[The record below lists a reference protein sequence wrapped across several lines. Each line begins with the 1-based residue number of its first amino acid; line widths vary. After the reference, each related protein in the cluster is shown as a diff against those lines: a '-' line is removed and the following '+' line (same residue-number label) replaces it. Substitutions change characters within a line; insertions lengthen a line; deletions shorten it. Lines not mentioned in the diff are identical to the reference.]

1 MKRITLLLACVILI
15 FGWCGTLTASNIA
28 SHSVTVHV
36 DAINEVAITG
46 GDITLTV
53 NSAMAGSQPDHATNA
68 NCHLQWTTNEVGK
81 KITVETDQATQTF
94 TLQVLATG
102 ISGGTAAPVVTIT
115 DTPADFV
122 TAIATT
128 IGDCRLAYTAIATA
142 AEGTG
147 QDVHTVTYT
156 LTN

>member
-1 MKRITLLLACVILI
+1 MKRITLLLASVILI
-15 FGWCGTLTASNIA
+15 FGWCGIAAASNIA

-68 NCHLQWTTNEVGK
+68 NCHLQWTTNEAGK
-81 KITVETDQATQTF
+81 KITVESDQASPTF
-94 TLQVLATG
+94 TLQVEATG
-102 ISGGTAAPVVTIT
+102 VSGGTAASVVTIT
-115 DTPADFV
+115 DSPTDFV
-122 TAIATT
+122 TGIATT
-128 IGDCRLAYTAIATA
+128 IGNCRLSYTAIATA